1 MKILDKNE
9 KEIIIDIIGERI
21 IKEVFDSV
29 LYISRNYIS
38 GETKNI
44 IKKEQY
50 KSLSKLDLDSQNKIN
65 ELLTEV
71 VKSTIFSFFDLFDLY
86 NEDMKFN
93 IKYNNDYYDIRNIFE
108 KVGAEITF
116 EDEDGWIKKF
126 SKI

>member
-1 MKILDKNE
+1 MKILDNNE
-9 KEIIIDIIGERI
+9 KETITDIIGERI

-29 LYISRNYIS
+29 LYISRNYIN
-38 GETKNI
+38 GETKNT

-50 KSLSKLDLDSQNKIN
+50 KSLAKLDLYSQNKIN
-65 ELLTEV
+65 ELLTEA
-71 VKSTIFSFFDLFDLY
+71 VKSTIFNFFDLFDLY
-86 NEDMKFN
+86 NEDMKFY
-93 IKYNNDYYDIRNIFE
+93 IKYNNDYYDIRDTFE